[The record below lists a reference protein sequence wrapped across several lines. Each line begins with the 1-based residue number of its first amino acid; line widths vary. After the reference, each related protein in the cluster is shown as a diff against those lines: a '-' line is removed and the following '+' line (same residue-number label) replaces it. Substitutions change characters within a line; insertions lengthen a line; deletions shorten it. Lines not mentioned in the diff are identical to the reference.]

1 MVMDQKHL
9 SESLG
14 PKILRGRKQKDL
26 IHMTLIPCISLK
38 EIGTF
43 LKCTLD
49 LDYNLSFF
57 AMSLKDKTPI
67 EW

>member
-14 PKILRGRKQKDL
+14 PKTLRGRKQKDL
-26 IHMTLIPCISLK
+26 VDMTLIRYISLK
-38 EIGTF
+38 ELGTF
-43 LKCTLD
+43 LSCTLD

-67 EW
+67 E

>member
-1 MVMDQKHL
+1 
-9 SESLG
+9 
-14 PKILRGRKQKDL
+14 
-26 IHMTLIPCISLK
+26 
-38 EIGTF
+38 

>member
-1 MVMDQKHL
+1 MDQKHL

-14 PKILRGRKQKDL
+14 PKTLRGRKQKDL
-26 IHMTLIPCISLK
+26 VDMTLIRYISLK
-38 EIGTF
+38 ELGTF
-43 LKCTLD
+43 LSCTLD

-67 EW
+67 E